1 MKDAH
6 DVRAETKAFDPGGTS
21 RALRRAEKKP
31 RSLPVAL
38 VTEHFWSKIVALLF
52 AGVFVVLIDRELSV
66 VLFEGD
72 LPVRVV
78 AAADAGAGE
87 GRSEMLLLT
96 EDGVAVHRLGAAKV
110 RVVIRGR
117 RKLADFLP
125 RDKGIV
131 GRAYVRRAWLAG
143 FAGGYTSRILEGGE
157 FDVGVPVESV
167 KFELPLQV
175 DFDKE
180 ITAELKLD
188 PAFTDVA
195 SGLTPSAVFAPPTI
209 KVVGAAAWLAGPGAV
224 ARAVVPIACAGR
236 SSGFELDAIEW
247 PEELSRKF
255 LRPGPG
261 PRTRVRVAFAAAED
275 ATITIEGVPLRYA
288 GFQPDLE
295 FLFLPPVEAKK
306 PSVTVVLRGSKDR
319 TAAFGTPEKKEELRR
334 TLLAQ
339 IDIDA
344 LTRKVGAYLDDPSSA
359 PPTESPEIEVL
370 RLPEGLRLD
379 HTDRVEVSV
388 KRRIP

>member
-1 MKDAH
+1 MKDAY
-6 DVRAETKAFDPGGTS
+6 DARSEANSFDPGGTS
-21 RALRRAEKKP
+21 RAIRRAEKKP
-31 RSLPVAL
+31 RPLLVSL
-38 VTEHFWSKIVALLF
+38 VTDHFWSKIVALLF

-87 GRSEMLLLT
+87 GRSELLLLT
-96 EDGVAVHRLGAAKV
+96 EDGVAVHRIGAAKV

-180 ITAELKLD
+180 ITAELKIE
-188 PAFTDVA
+188 PAFRDVA
-195 SGLTPSAVFAPPTI
+195 PGLTPAAVFTPQTI
-209 KVVGAAAWLAGPGAV
+209 KVVGAAAWLSGSGAV
-224 ARAVVPIACAGR
+224 SRAVVPVDCAGR
-236 SSGFELDAIEW
+236 AAGFELDAIEW
-247 PEELSRKF
+247 PEDLSRKF
-255 LRPGPG
+255 LRPAPG
-261 PRTRVRVAFAAAED
+261 LRARVRVAFAAAED
-275 ATITIEGVPLRYA
+275 ATVTIEGVPLRYA

-295 FLFLPPVEAKK
+295 FSFLPPIEAKK

-319 TAAFGTPEKKEELRR
+319 TAAFGTPEKAEELRR

-344 LTRKVGAYLDDPSSA
+344 LARKVGAYLDDPSSA
-359 PPTESPEIEVL
+359 PPTESPAIEVL
-370 RLPEGLRLD
+370 RIPEGLRFD
-379 HTDRVEVSV
+379 HADRVEVSV
-388 KRRIP
+388 KRRVP